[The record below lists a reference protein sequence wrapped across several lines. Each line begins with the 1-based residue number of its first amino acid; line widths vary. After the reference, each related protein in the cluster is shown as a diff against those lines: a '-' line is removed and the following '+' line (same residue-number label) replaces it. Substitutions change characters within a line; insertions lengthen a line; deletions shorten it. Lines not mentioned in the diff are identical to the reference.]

1 MQQISNLP
9 VYAGVIPNKVAQNDY
24 DFANN
29 IFGFL
34 NYSGNVFV
42 TNFNISINELNTLA
56 DEIDITAEE
65 IVLNAQLV
73 AEKTALVQSM
83 TATLP
88 AGTVSDSTVG
98 ETSTW
103 SSVKIKSLL
112 DDMTTIITSSDSS
125 LDSFQEIVAY
135 IKQNKTVLDT
145 LAISNIAGLVSA
157 LSGKLGVNDTAVN
170 ANKLIGKNWN
180 WSGQGGQPAWVW
192 GGSDGENMYVYNPAN
207 FSVNYANSAGYA
219 GSAGSANSV
228 SAAVVGA
235 AITGL
240 GANAVGS
247 YAFLG
252 SYDADISFGTN
263 VAGSSL
269 IPISTDEQIR
279 GSVSGTWR
287 CMGNCKHRFG
297 NSTPG
302 TLFLRIA

>member
-9 VYAGVIPNKVAQNDY
+9 VYAGVIPNKAAQNDY

-42 TNFNISINELNTLA
+42 TKFNISINELNTLS
-56 DEIDITAEE
+56 DEIDTTAEE
-65 IVLNAQLV
+65 IILNAQFV

-88 AGTVSDSTVG
+88 VGMVSDLTVG

-192 GGSDGENMYVYNPAN
+192 GGSDGENMYIYNPAN

-219 GSAGSANSV
+219 GSAGSANSIS
-228 SAAVVGA
+228 SAVAGNAYA
-235 AITGL
+235 AL
-240 GANAVGS
+240 GATDIGSELFSRYTRTDGEGYSYSVNHNEIVSGVYLVPAVTGS
-247 YAFLG
+247 WRCLG
-252 SYDADISFGTN
+252 SSSQ
-263 VAGSSL
+263 GSA
-269 IPISTDEQIR
+269 
-279 GSVSGTWR
+279 
-287 CMGNCKHRFG
+287 
-297 NSTPG
+297 
-302 TLFLRIA
+302 TLYRRVF